1 MGQDGSGNELRE
13 YGRVS
18 PLSPVAAGV
27 LCALAMVGLSWVVN
41 RGLLRTPLAWRL
53 LPAAVTAASVFLLA
67 VVAEVLVNSA
77 YESLIGHPLW
87 SYRVL
92 PRHEGDVSMLGP
104 LIWPAYGLHL
114 YMTEQSLRR
123 RGRPLMAIINGIDA
137 PLIFEVGGNLLFIAL
152 AGEFYAYYLPGDLGH
167 LTSLQVV
174 PIYMLSILV
183 GYFVLDAL
191 RAQARSWWWPAGLY
205 GLGLLVVFS
214 G

>member
-1 MGQDGSGNELRE
+1 MESRSVN
-13 YGRVS
+13 
-18 PLSPVAAGV
+18 AADAIEVGV
-27 LCALAMVGLSWVVN
+27 ICALAMVALSWLLN
-41 RGLLRTPLAWRL
+41 RGLLRTRLAWRAQ
-53 LPAAVTAASVFLLA
+53 PAAVTAACVFLLA
-67 VVAEVLVNSA
+67 VAAEVIVNSA
-77 YESLIGHPLW
+77 YEALIGHQLW

-123 RGRPLMAIINGIDA
+123 RGRPLMAVINGIDA
-137 PLIFEVGGNLLFIAL
+137 PLVFEVGGNLLFIAL
-152 AGEFYAYYLPGDLGH
+152 MGEFYAYYLPGDLGH

-174 PIYMLSILV
+174 PIYMLSILL

-191 RAQARSWWWPAGLY
+191 RARARSWWWPAGLY
-205 GLGLLVVFS
+205 ALGLLVVFS